1 MNVGFFD
8 AITQAFLVALE
19 SGFLVLHQ
27 WAVVILSGLAGF
39 VWIMTVL
46 PMAAAGLSP
55 AGIIAAMAAL
65 LLGIG
70 IYWYLIVHMHSI
82 AMGFFDLFAGFGAS
96 VSGGVFTAEQ
106 FRHPSAIFE
115 MAFITSRP
123 LVDFLNNQTGWAVLW
138 NGHMVF
144 LYAVALLFIVG
155 AFLWVIKDVMITL
168 IEFYF
173 SLMVLPVLF
182 PWGLLTHTS
191 FFAEFAVSWVMSSCI
206 RVMLLAAVLGIA
218 VPIFQAF
225 GPTMTPGQD
234 PTLYSAVIMACA
246 ALVFAILA
254 HHIPLRAA
262 AIGGRGMALALPGT
276 IMVPPGTGAALRTAA
291 NGLTGAG
298 TWAGSKIG
306 GGSGVGRGA
315 PSVYGRTTYR
325 GGP

>member
-1 MNVGFFD
+1 MDVGFFD

-19 SGFLVLHQ
+19 SGFLVLHH
-27 WAVVILSGLAGF
+27 WSLVILSSLAGF

-46 PMAAAGLSP
+46 PMAAAGMSP
-55 AGIIAAMAAL
+55 AGIIAAFGAL
-65 LLGIG
+65 ILGIG

-96 VSGGVFTAEQ
+96 VSGGTFTAEQ
-106 FRHPSAIFE
+106 FHHPSAVFE
-115 MAFITSRP
+115 MSFIASRP
-123 LVDFLNNQTGWAVLW
+123 LVDFLNNHTGWAVLF
-138 NGHMVF
+138 NGHMV
-144 LYAVALLFIVG
+144 LIYAITILIIVG

-182 PWGLLTHTS
+182 PWGLLTQTS

-206 RVMLLAAVLGIA
+206 RVMLLSAVLGIA

-225 GPTMTPGQD
+225 GPTMTAGQD

-246 ALVFAILA
+246 AIVFAILA

-276 IMVPPGTGAALRTAA
+276 IMIPPGTGAAVRTAT
-291 NGLTGAG
+291 NGLSSAG
-298 TWAGSKIG
+298 SWAGSKIG
-306 GGSGVGRGA
+306 GQSGIGRGK

-325 GGP
+325 Q